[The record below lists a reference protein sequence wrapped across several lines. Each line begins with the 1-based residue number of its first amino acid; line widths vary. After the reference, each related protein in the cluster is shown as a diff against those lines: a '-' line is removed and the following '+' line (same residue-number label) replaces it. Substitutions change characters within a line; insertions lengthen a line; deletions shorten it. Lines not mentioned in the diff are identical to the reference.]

1 MTENSFIDKK
11 SSLYAVVRFR
21 IANSD
26 NNPDVHS
33 KKLDLSLLNLNYDVK
48 SSPFQ
53 MKVAF
58 PVELGGH

>member
-11 SSLYAVVRFR
+11 SSLYAVVHFR
-21 IANSD
+21 MANSD
-26 NNPDVHS
+26 NDPDVHS
-33 KKLDLSLLNLNYDVK
+33 KKLDLSLVNLNYDGE
-48 SSPFQ
+48 SSAFQ